1 MPTVIGSYSMRI
13 ICGPTHDRRIF
24 QFELPLIPE
33 FKNNITMN
41 LFYRNREIN
50 GNNNIGVLVSGGI
63 DSALLYFLI
72 LEENITAGL
81 RYNIIPY
88 TILRIGA
95 SKPALAVLN
104 WIHNYYKLPLTDL
117 NVVGDPLLPEIDQ
130 VQSAIDRLL
139 KNNVDFLYV
148 GVMEDRPEHYVNS
161 YDVKFKDSYRLRY
174 PLLNL
179 QKSHII
185 DLYIQKNITEL
196 IRLTSSCNVG
206 EFRDIMPCGVC
217 NGCQAKQ
224 WALGQM
230 NFNLDNSVP

>member
-1 MPTVIGSYSMRI
+1 MKIT
-13 ICGPTHDRRIF
+13 CGPNYDRRILE
-24 QFELPLIPE
+24 FELPVIPA
-33 FKNNITMN
+33 FKNIITKN
-41 LFYRNREIN
+41 LFYKTNEIN

-72 LEENITAGL
+72 LEENNNTGSKF
-81 RYNIIPY
+81 NIIPY

-95 SKPALAVLN
+95 SNPALAVIN

-130 VQSAIDRLL
+130 VQSAIDQLL

-161 YDVKFKDSYRLRY
+161 YNVKFKDSYRIRY
-174 PLLNL
+174 PLLTL

-206 EFRDIMPCGVC
+206 HFRDTMPCGVC
-217 NGCQAKQ
+217 NGCKAKQ

-230 NFNLDNSVP
+230 NLNLDNRVP